1 MARVASSNG
10 TRKML
15 CTPHRKDV
23 TEGSSIEHIR
33 QLVFDINKSLR
44 RQHLDIELFLGME
57 NHLDPQ
63 LPTEITAGR
72 ALTIN
77 GSRYA
82 LVEMPFFGYPSYL
95 KEVLSSLQENGIIP
109 VLAHPER
116 IEAVQRDITL
126 LVDLV
131 ERGMLTQIT
140 AGSVLGYF
148 GDTASKFTRVLL
160 EQRMVHVIASDCHTP
175 EGPRSPTLLPGINA
189 IINIIGEIETKAMV
203 TEIPKAIMED
213 KDVLVSPPRTKY

>member
-10 TRKML
+10 TTKML

-33 QLVFDINKSLR
+33 QLVFDINKLLR
-44 RQHLDIELFLGME
+44 RQHLNIELFLGME

-116 IEAVQRDITL
+116 IEAVQHDITL

-148 GDTASKFTRVLL
+148 GDTVSKFTRMLL

-203 TEIPKAIMED
+203 SEIPKAIMED
-213 KDVLVSPPRTKY
+213 KDVLVSPPRAK

>member
-10 TRKML
+10 TTKML

-33 QLVFDINKSLR
+33 QLVFDINKLLR
-44 RQHLDIELFLGME
+44 RQHLNIELFLGME

-82 LVEMPFFGYPSYL
+82 LVEIPFFGYPSYL

-116 IEAVQRDITL
+116 IEAVQHDITL

-148 GDTASKFTRVLL
+148 G
-160 EQRMVHVIASDCHTP
+160 E
-175 EGPRSPTLLPGINA
+175 
-189 IINIIGEIETKAMV
+189 
-203 TEIPKAIMED
+203 
-213 KDVLVSPPRTKY
+213 VSHL

>member
-213 KDVLVSPPRTKY
+213 KDVLVSPPRAKY

>member
-1 MARVASSNG
+1 MARIAASNG
-10 TRKML
+10 TTRML

-23 TEGSSIEHIR
+23 TEGSSINHIR
-33 QLVFDINKSLR
+33 ELVFNINKSL
-44 RQHLDIELFLGME
+44 QQENLNIELFLGME
-57 NHLDPQ
+57 NHLDRQ
-63 LPTEITAGR
+63 LPTEFTAGR

-95 KEVLSSLQENGIIP
+95 KEVLSTLQENGITP

-116 IEAVQRDITL
+116 IQAVQRDIAL
-126 LVDLV
+126 LVDLI
-131 ERGMLTQIT
+131 EQGMLTQIT

-148 GDTASKFTRVLL
+148 GNTVSKFTRVLL
-160 EQRMVHVIASDCHTP
+160 EQRMVHVIASDCHTA
-175 EGPRSPTLLPGINA
+175 EGPRSPKLLPGINA
-189 IINIIGEIETKAMV
+189 IIKIIGEIETKAMV

-213 KDVLVSPPRTKY
+213 KDVLVSPPRAKS

>member
-1 MARVASSNG
+1 MARVASNNG
-10 TRKML
+10 TTKML

-33 QLVFDINKSLR
+33 QLVFDINKLLR
-44 RQHLDIELFLGME
+44 KQHLNIELFLGME

-116 IEAVQRDITL
+116 IEAVQHDITL

-148 GDTASKFTRVLL
+148 GDTVSKFTRMLL

-203 TEIPKAIMED
+203 SEIPKAIMED
-213 KDVLVSPPRTKY
+213 KDVLVSPPRAK

>member
-1 MARVASSNG
+1 MARVASNNG
-10 TRKML
+10 TTKML

-33 QLVFDINKSLR
+33 QLVFDINKLLR
-44 RQHLDIELFLGME
+44 RQHLNIELFLGME

-116 IEAVQRDITL
+116 IEAVQHDITL
-126 LVDLV
+126 LIDLV

-148 GDTASKFTRVLL
+148 GDTVSKFTRMLL

-203 TEIPKAIMED
+203 SEIPKAIMED
-213 KDVLVSPPRTKY
+213 KDVLVSPPRSK

>member
-213 KDVLVSPPRTKY
+213 KDVLVSPPRAK